1 MFQWNWLSHYNYDFA
16 LAAIPIQLILLL
28 FYCSRKNL
36 PIRSSRSFL
45 WVMIANLTMTVFDLI
60 ACEMIADWQAHP
72 AWMLYLVNQIYFLAF
87 IARGWALFDYTASE
101 CHGYSAF
108 GESVSRLAQSP
119 ALAVIAAILSTP
131 WTSAIF
137 TISPDLGYRSGQAY
151 QIIYYC
157 TYFYIAAS
165 LLCIWVCWHGMDRR
179 LKISMLGYNAIL
191 IASIL
196 LRKQF
201 ESTLLVMPYF
211 SILVVLVIYLS
222 AQNPD
227 LYRDRK
233 THLFSLDAFD
243 KIGREYMITKRPFH
257 CIAITVNNV
266 ASVKTLYG
274 QHQLER
280 SMEIFGKWMTQHF
293 PNYTVFYF
301 GHGDFLLLSRGQAV
315 QDRKA
320 LIRELKVRF
329 ERTWTSPK
337 SEVPL
342 SVSSMILTYGLIPKE
357 ITRALDFIT
366 YIFSRTYIENKRG
379 NFVVSERI
387 ASEFDRGKLVES
399 ALSRALQEHRI
410 EVYFQPIYSVREGRI
425 IAAEALARLNDPQLG
440 FVPPDEFIRV
450 AERTGDIMEVGR
462 QVVSQVCA
470 FIAKEHPEQ
479 KGVHRISINLSPA
492 QCMNDQLAAELSD
505 IVESYGVPFSMISFE
520 ITESSIEDHYLIR
533 KQMLTLKDRGANFSL
548 DDFGT
553 GTSNLVR
560 LLDLP
565 IGIVKF
571 DRNLVNAYFSGKA
584 KFLPDLV
591 RMFQQAQMRIVTEGV
606 ETMEMLASLARMG
619 CDFIQGYFFSKP
631 VPYDQFMQYLNSG
644 HAEKVAEELK
654 SSTESR
660 LIGKGAANL

>member
-1 MFQWNWLSHYNYDFA
+1 MKDTN
-16 LAAIPIQLILLL
+16 
-28 FYCSRKNL
+28 
-36 PIRSSRSFL
+36 
-45 WVMIANLTMTVFDLI
+45 
-60 ACEMIADWQAHP
+60 
-72 AWMLYLVNQIYFLAF
+72 
-87 IARGWALFDYTASE
+87 
-101 CHGYSAF
+101 
-108 GESVSRLAQSP
+108 ES
-119 ALAVIAAILSTP
+119 
-131 WTSAIF
+131 
-137 TISPDLGYRSGQAY
+137 
-151 QIIYYC
+151 
-157 TYFYIAAS
+157 
-165 LLCIWVCWHGMDRR
+165 
-179 LKISMLGYNAIL
+179 
-191 IASIL
+191 
-196 LRKQF
+196 
-201 ESTLLVMPYF
+201 
-211 SILVVLVIYLS
+211 
-222 AQNPD
+222 
-227 LYRDRK
+227 
-233 THLFSLDAFD
+233 
-243 KIGREYMITKRPFH
+243 
-257 CIAITVNNV
+257 IAITVNNV

-280 SMEIFGKWMTQHF
+280 SMEIFGKRMTQHF

-329 ERTWTSPK
+329 ERTWTSPE

-379 NFVVSERI
+379 NFVVYERI

-399 ALSRALQEHRI
+399 ALSRALQEQRI

-450 AERTGDIMEVGR
+450 AERTGDIMEVGK

-606 ETMEMLASLARMG
+606 ETMEMLASLARIG